1 MLVRPGRAL
10 PLKRRQMLKFVG
22 PSGLSGARPPVL
34 QRRLFFYA
42 VSGPRPR
49 RRILLNLLEHVI
61 VTGTWRLPCRAV
73 YFYQSRSDRAPPSAR
88 RRSRLPSDCG
98 GRARVWGRRRPSGP
112 AIARSS
118 PRSAP
123 AFARPAR
130 QAGTCCL
137 CLYRVFCSCL
147 TRAGVCTVLLHGSS
161 ASREATFDSDS
172 LQYDECYSRGPRT
185 WLWATPSTA
194 CASDAAGVKCAC

>member
-1 MLVRPGRAL
+1 MLVRRGRAL

-88 RRSRLPSDCG
+88 RRSRLPSSCG
-98 GRARVWGRRRPSGP
+98 GPARVWGRRRRSGP
-112 AIARSS
+112 ATARSI
-118 PRSAP
+118 PPSAP
-123 AFARPAR
+123 AFAPLGRL
-130 QAGTCCL
+130 AGTWCW
-137 CLYRVFCSCL
+137 
-147 TRAGVCTVLLHGSS
+147 
-161 ASREATFDSDS
+161 SDS
-172 LQYDECYSRGPRT
+172 CELCAGLQAHVDGESLRHPMSAMQEVLELGCGRSGSRVMR
-185 WLWATPSTA
+185 L
-194 CASDAAGVKCAC
+194 